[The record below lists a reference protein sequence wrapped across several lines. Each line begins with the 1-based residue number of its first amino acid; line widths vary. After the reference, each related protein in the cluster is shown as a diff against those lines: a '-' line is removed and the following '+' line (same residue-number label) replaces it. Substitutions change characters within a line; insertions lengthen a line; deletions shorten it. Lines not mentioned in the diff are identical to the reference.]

1 MYKKTQVVC
10 LSGYLLYTVGSTKLN
25 PRTLL
30 IMITIYYSRAR
41 ERALQKLEEARA
53 GSWIVASASDAA
65 ELDLLSERYGLDR
78 DTLDDAVDLYEAPR
92 IEVDEGVVYIFTR
105 YCYPEGREIA
115 TEPLLLAFTRDY
127 LFTIGRIETKILDN
141 LTHDRVEFVTTQKT
155 KTILQILSGINASY
169 KAQLVKTS
177 RRILQL
183 RAKLRQSQLT
193 KPEFLSLIELEEDLN
208 EFLTALQPQGKLIDE
223 LLSGKYLRLYEEDR
237 DIVEDI
243 ERGTD
248 ELIDQVK
255 NRLRTLRN
263 MRQAY
268 DAIATT
274 NLNNTFKRL
283 TSIAIFLTIP
293 TILGGLWGM
302 NVAVPFA
309 NDSHAFGYVIVIIA
323 LVTTGFVL
331 FFHRKKWL

>member
-1 MYKKTQVVC
+1 
-10 LSGYLLYTVGSTKLN
+10 
-25 PRTLL
+25 
-30 IMITIYYSRAR
+30 MITIYYSRAR
-41 ERALQKLEEARA
+41 ERALQKIDEPRA
-53 GSWIVASASDAA
+53 GAWIVASASDAA
-65 ELDLLSERYGLDR
+65 ELDLLSKRYGLDR
-78 DTLDDAVDLYEAPR
+78 DTLNDAVDLYEAPR

-127 LFTIGRIETKILDN
+127 LFTIARIETKILDN

-155 KTILQILSGINASY
+155 KTVLQVLSGINKSY

-183 RAKLRQSQLT
+183 RAKLRQSQLS

-208 EFLTALQPQGKLIDE
+208 EFLSALEPQGKLINQ

-293 TILGGLWGM
+293 TIVGGLWGM

-309 NDSHAFGYVIVIIA
+309 HNPHAFGYVIGVIVI
-323 LVTTGFVL
+323 VTTLFVV

>member
-1 MYKKTQVVC
+1 M
-10 LSGYLLYTVGSTKLN
+10 L
-25 PRTLL
+25 
-30 IMITIYYSRAR
+30 TIYYSRAR
-41 ERALQKLEEARA
+41 ERALQKLSAPRA
-53 GSWIVASASDAA
+53 GSWIVATEPTLE
-65 ELDLLSERYGLDR
+65 ELDILSESYGLDR
-78 DTLDDAVDLYEAPR
+78 DTLSDAVDIYEAPR
-92 IEVDEGVVYIFTR
+92 IEVDEGIVYIFTR

-115 TEPLLLAFTRDY
+115 TEPLLLAFTSDY

-155 KTILQILSGINASY
+155 KTILQILNGINRSY
-169 KAQLVKTS
+169 VVQLNKIS

-208 EFLTALQPQGKLIDE
+208 EFLSALQPQGRLIDE

-243 ERGTD
+243 ERSTD
-248 ELIDQVK
+248 ELIDQMK
-255 NRLRTLRN
+255 NRLRTLGN

-274 NLNNTFKRL
+274 NLNDTFKRL

-293 TILGGLWGM
+293 TIVGGLWGM
-302 NVAVPFA
+302 NVALPFR
-309 NDSHAFGYVIVIIA
+309 DDPHAFIEVLSIVIV
-323 LVTTGFVL
+323 LTVGFVL
-331 FFHRKKWL
+331 FFKRKGWL